1 MTQLLSFVRKEF
13 YHIFRDKRT
22 MMILLL
28 MPVLLII
35 LFGYAITTEIQQVDM
50 AVFDQ
55 AQTPLT
61 RRITERLGANDYF
74 SLYKMVGSQQEA
86 HDLFRKGKV
95 KLVVVFPAQYTGTP
109 EESIQIQTDATDPN
123 EAQQLAVYAASVIRS
138 ELQDAQVLNVSVSGI
153 VPVVHLLYNPLMK
166 GAYNFVPGVMGLILL
181 LICALMTSVSI
192 VREKE
197 IGTMEVLLVSP
208 MKPFFILIAKMVPYL
223 LLSFINVVTI
233 LLLSHFLLQVPINGS
248 VVLLI
253 SISVL
258 YSLVSLALGLLISTI
273 TDTQQAAMLTSA
285 IMLML
290 PVVLLSGMVFP
301 IENMPV
307 VLQWLSNVVP
317 AKWYISAVR
326 DVMIKGL
333 GAGAIAWDI
342 AVLAAMFLLLT
353 VMSVKRFKVRIES

>member
-153 VPVVHLLYNPLMK
+153 VAVDLRLDDLRQHCPGKGDRHDGSAVGIADETLFHRDCQDGTLSVAEFYQCGHHPVAFPFSVASAHQRQRCAVDIHIGSLFAGL
-166 GAYNFVPGVMGLILL
+166 PGVGAVDFDDNRYAAGCDADQCYHVDVAG
-181 LICALMTSVSI
+181 CAV
-192 VREKE
+192 E
-197 IGTMEVLLVSP
+197 
-208 MKPFFILIAKMVPYL
+208 
-223 LLSFINVVTI
+223 
-233 LLLSHFLLQVPINGS
+233 
-248 VVLLI
+248 
-253 SISVL
+253 
-258 YSLVSLALGLLISTI
+258 
-273 TDTQQAAMLTSA
+273 
-285 IMLML
+285 
-290 PVVLLSGMVFP
+290 
-301 IENMPV
+301 
-307 VLQWLSNVVP
+307 
-317 AKWYISAVR
+317 R
-326 DVMIKGL
+326 DGIP
-333 GAGAIAWDI
+333 D
-342 AVLAAMFLLLT
+342 
-353 VMSVKRFKVRIES
+353 